1 MSSKFSNKYPI
12 PEKFPEILH
21 DFSREVLRYMPRDIL
36 DFAIQYFYSLE
47 TGSPLNYIEGASKRI
62 PRVIETTTIER
73 KQQLKDKRQ
82 DVSTP
87 SLATNQNTQNIFF
100 KQGEQSKKE
109 DEKEE
114 LKELKETKSSKMN
127 SPAHSE
133 AGSRPESEMSRGSGI
148 VRTSKIFVN
157 NIFEISQQKV
167 KESMNLHGKKSKKE
181 KKMKIFITKVDILL
195 VIFLVILEIKMRLE
209 TLLVICLLII
219 KKIWMKMKIINLSDI

>member
-109 DEKEE
+109 IEKEE

-167 KESMNLHGKKSKKE
+167 KESMNLHGKKIEERKKNE
-181 KKMKIFITKVDILL
+181 NIYNESGHTF
-195 VIFLVILEIKMRLE
+195 
-209 TLLVICLLII
+209 
-219 KKIWMKMKIINLSDI
+219 SDISGNTGDKNAVRNFVGDMFTDYKKNLDENENN